1 MHTVYPQMLQMQI
14 NTDIRQAPLS
24 SDMQVLLRDYP
35 RDTWPENPNF
45 ARSIQNWMGA
55 HQGFRQLAHLCV
67 AETQRFIDREN
78 EETDY
83 ADRLGYF
90 GNMLVRNLHGH
101 HHWEDHSFFPE
112 LSEADAR
119 FDPGIEVLESDHET
133 LDATLDTFT
142 RASNRVIK
150 LIHLDPKQARDEI
163 AKVENAAS
171 TIDALL
177 KRHLA
182 DEEDLVV
189 PIILHHKLRG

>member
-1 MHTVYPQMLQMQI
+1 MQI
-14 NTDIRQAPLS
+14 ITDIRQAPLS

-35 RDTWPENPNF
+35 RDTWPDNPNF
-45 ARSIQNWMGA
+45 ARSVQNWMGA
-55 HQGFRQLAHLCV
+55 HQGFRQLSHLCV

-90 GNMLVRNLHGH
+90 GNMLVRNLQGH
-101 HHWEDHSFFPE
+101 HHWEDRAFFPE
-112 LSEADAR
+112 LSAADAR
-119 FDPGIEVLESDHET
+119 FDAGIEVLESDHET

-163 AKVENAAS
+163 GNVEDAAVK
-171 TIDALL
+171 IEALL